1 MVQDQIDDYIAKFE
15 NLVHKAGIPWNEMGI
30 LEKCGDELKK
40 GIHGTIMR
48 HDTWPE
54 NLDDWQEAA

>member
-1 MVQDQIDDYIAKFE
+1 MVQDQINDYIAKFE
-15 NLVHKAGIPWNEMGI
+15 NLVCKAEIPCNEMGI
-30 LEKCGDELKK
+30 LEKFRDGLK

-54 NLDDWQEAA
+54 SLDNWQEAA